1 MYEIN
6 DTLRKKL
13 IEEEKNRTEKVL
25 SLLFPSSDG
34 LETEF
39 DEKENKFTVKDNI
52 DGNPIVLYE
61 ISIIKNEISAFSAYM
76 LTRLLDEMDHYNLKG
91 AHYSNERHTM
101 LGRLNIADGLAPNN
115 LYWFDTKA
123 FSDKGVDPQDNE
135 IVLVELENYERI
147 WCQFKNGIFIA
158 EDEKIR
164 AAYPEIPAYIWT
176 RTEE

>member
-25 SLLFPSSDG
+25 SLLFPSSSG

-39 DEKENKFTVKDNI
+39 DEKENKFIVKDNV

-61 ISIIKNEISAFSAYM
+61 ISIIKNEVSAFSAYM

-91 AHYSNERHTM
+91 AHYSNERRTA
-101 LGRLNIADGLAPNN
+101 LGRLNIADGIEPHKLC
-115 LYWFDTKA
+115 WFDTKA
-123 FSDKGVDPQDNE
+123 FSDKGIEKKIKKKCADSNCSC
-135 IVLVELENYERI
+135 RI
-147 WCQFKNGIFIA
+147 DK
-158 EDEKIR
+158 
-164 AAYPEIPAYIWT
+164 P
-176 RTEE
+176 